1 MLDITPDRVVLVPPD
16 SGSYVLYPDNV
27 NSSVQLLAC

>member
-1 MLDITPDRVVLVPPD
+1 MFDITTDRVALVLPD

-27 NSSVQLLAC
+27 DFTVQLLAC